1 MSFAPG
7 LKIAC
12 ALLMSSITL
21 AFACAPTLAQAFS
34 NGSELGI
41 FYATTRDN
49 EGTASAPAYGGG
61 RHLDLGQGSLDYGVA
76 PFNRGNFHSIIE
88 SKSWPQLRSE
98 MARRDTFWTSAK
110 LGQPSKLSD
119 SDFYNRVKN
128 FHGLICI
135 YVHGYDISFAESARE
150 LAELADEYEKRAGQP
165 ILPILFSWP
174 STGSKV
180 DYSGDEAS
188 LEWSAVP
195 FRDFVNRLNNEK
207 SEGSSID
214 LVAHS
219 MGSRLAFWYAMAAAP
234 TLASTG
240 KPPFRNIFLS
250 CADIDYYT
258 AEQRKEELQKC
269 AYKNIFILTNDNDG
283 PLLTSQAL
291 HAQTRLGRPADGGIA
306 IRQIAS
312 PASGARLPRNVSDL
326 RNMATS
332 AKSGEL
338 LNQVGNLLASSQP
351 AVNSGNNNNS
361 LAQFAL
367 TTFLNKPASGGASGG
382 LLAGPNSGNLSG
394 TAESPDVQ
402 AWLSANPQLS
412 RDWSSRAKLID
423 DTGLVTINM
432 GHRIAWPLLAGLMLS
447 EPTLP
452 PFSATV
458 VHKRPS
464 AMLLREMGGTPSYLY
479 RYYKIG
485 LERLTR

>member
-1 MSFAPG
+1 MRLSSG
-7 LKIAC
+7 LQIVYT
-12 ALLMSSITL
+12 LLASVFLSL
-21 AFACAPTLAQAFS
+21 AFALPPALAQAFS

-49 EGTASAPAYGGG
+49 EGTAARPSYGSG
-61 RHLDLGQGSLDYGVA
+61 RHLDLGQGSLEYGVA
-76 PFNRGNFHSIIE
+76 PLNRGNFNSIVE
-88 SKSWPQLRSE
+88 SKNWQQLRSE
-98 MARRDTFWTSAK
+98 MAKRDTYWTNAK
-110 LGQPSKLSD
+110 VGQASKLSD
-119 SDFYNRVKN
+119 TDFFNRVKN

-135 YVHGYDISFAESARE
+135 YVHGYDITFEESARE
-150 LAELADEYEKRAGQP
+150 LAELADEYEKRSGQP
-165 ILPILFSWP
+165 VFPILFSWP

-207 SEGSSID
+207 SSDSSID
-214 LVAHS
+214 LLAHS

-234 TLASTG
+234 TISSSG
-240 KPPFRNIFLS
+240 RQPFRNIFLS

-258 AEQRKEELQKC
+258 GEQRKDELQKC
-269 AYKNIFILTNDNDG
+269 AEKNVFILTNDNDG

-306 IRQIAS
+306 IRQIVNQ
-312 PASGARLPRNVSDL
+312 PGGARLPRNVNDL

-338 LNQVGNLLASSQP
+338 LNQVGNLLAGSQP
-351 AVNSGNNNNS
+351 SVNSGNNNNS

-367 TTFLNKPASGGASGG
+367 TTFLNKPSSSSASGG
-382 LLAGPNSGNLSG
+382 LLAGPNTAGS
-394 TAESPDVQ
+394 AESPDVQ
-402 AWLSANPQLS
+402 SWLAANSQLS
-412 RDWSSRAKLID
+412 RDWNSRTKLID
-423 DTGLVTINM
+423 DTGLVTVNM
-432 GHRIAWPLLAGLMLS
+432 GHRLAWPLLAGLMLS

-452 PFSATV
+452 PFVATV

-464 AMLLREMGGTPSYLY
+464 SMLLREMGGTPTYLY
-479 RYYKIG
+479 RYYKID
-485 LERLTR
+485 LDRLTR